1 LTHSQPDREGPT
13 HERSTERPGAAHR
26 RFGRAPSALFFA
38 ILASLLAFELAHRVL
53 ELHPLLSST
62 LLTLVYLPLLVWAVA
77 LTASAVI
84 ADPDNFGH
92 VVVWAM
98 GFAVLTIVFFAILYS
113 ELGIVATADPSG
125 TVVRSF
131 TTCLYFSAVTFTT
144 VGFGDFVPTPESRLF
159 ASMESLTGYVVL
171 GTITAVVFFLLSRRA
186 EKGISRANAP

>member
-1 LTHSQPDREGPT
+1 M
-13 HERSTERPGAAHR
+13 HERRSEPPRAAHR
-26 RFGRAPSALFFA
+26 RFGHAPSALFFT

-77 LTASAVI
+77 LTTSAVI

-92 VVVWAM
+92 VVVWTI
-98 GFAVLTIVFFAILYS
+98 GFALLTIVFFAVLYS
-113 ELGIVATADPSG
+113 ELGIIATADPSG
-125 TVVRSF
+125 AVVRSF

-144 VGFGDFVPTPESRLF
+144 VGFGDFVPSRESRLF
-159 ASMESLTGYVVL
+159 ASVESLTGYVVL

-186 EKGISRANAP
+186 ANRLSPPTAP

>member
-1 LTHSQPDREGPT
+1 M
-13 HERSTERPGAAHR
+13 
-26 RFGRAPSALFFA
+26 

-98 GFAVLTIVFFAILYS
+98 GFAVLTIVFFAVLYS
-113 ELGIVATADPSG
+113 ELGIVATADPSAP
-125 TVVRSF
+125 VVRSF

-159 ASMESLTGYVVL
+159 ASVESLTGYVVL
-171 GTITAVVFFLLSRRA
+171 GTITAVVFLLLSRRA
-186 EKGISRANAP
+186 GSPR